1 MNLQILKVEHILQ
14 LHVLAVQKYGGTEG
28 IRDLGRL
35 ESAVASQ
42 TQEVFGEALYV
53 TVYQKSAALIC
64 NIIGD
69 HPFFDGK
76 KRTAM
81 LSGITLLELN
91 DIVFIANKGELEDF
105 AVKVAIDHLEIAE
118 IALWLEVHTRK

>member
-14 LHVLAVQKYGGTEG
+14 LHVLAIQKYGGTEG

-53 TVYQKSAALIC
+53 TVYQKSAALIR

-81 LSGITLLELN
+81 LSGITLLELLC
-91 DIVFIANKGELEDF
+91 G
-105 AVKVAIDHLEIAE
+105 
-118 IALWLEVHTRK
+118 